1 MRTHNIF
8 SGISAGTGE
17 EITEKIVRAGTA
29 TIERI
34 ISRGHSSPPGFWY
47 DQDDN
52 EWVILLKGRAGL
64 LFCGDRE
71 PTILTPGDHVNI
83 PAHVKH
89 RIEWTDPAEETVWLA
104 IRY

>member
-1 MRTHNIF
+1 MRTSNIF
-8 SGISAGTGE
+8 SGIPATTGE
-17 EITEKIVRAGTA
+17 ESTEKIIRSGTA
-29 TIERI
+29 AIERI

-64 LFCGDRE
+64 LFQGDRE
-71 PTILTPGDHVNI
+71 PTILTPGDYVNI
-83 PAHVKH
+83 PAHLKH